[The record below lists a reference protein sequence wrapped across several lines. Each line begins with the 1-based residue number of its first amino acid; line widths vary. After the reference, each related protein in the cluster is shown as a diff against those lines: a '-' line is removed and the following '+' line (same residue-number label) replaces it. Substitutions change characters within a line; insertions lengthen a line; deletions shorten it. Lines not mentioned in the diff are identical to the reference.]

1 MPRLSSVG
9 AACAAAYGFTT
20 LTGNVLVNY
29 LIVAGGGGGN
39 VAIGGYLGGDSWQ
52 VNSGITKIVDCDTFW
67 EIHGFSGSIYNCHK
81 TVERLNGMTSS
92 IYNKWCKDSNEE
104 LAIKMIPISDCLP
117 TYEQKGNQ

>member
-1 MPRLSSVG
+1 MINTPDVW
-9 AACAAAYGFTT
+9 
-20 LTGNVLVNY
+20 V
-29 LIVAGGGGGN
+29 IVELHGSKVENGSYHRILAGWF
-39 VAIGGYLGGDSWQ
+39 GGYLGGDSWQ

-67 EIHGFSGSIYNCHK
+67 EIHGVSGSIYNCHK

-117 TYEQKGNQ
+117 AYEQKGAQ